1 MTEYKCTWCNKEV
14 NKQDFDM
21 HSGEHYKKQIELMHN
36 NPSTTMTSI
45 ASVSYV
51 KEGRE

>member
-14 NKQDFDM
+14 NKQNFEI
-21 HSGEHYKKQIELMHN
+21 HSGDHYRKQAELMKT

-51 KEGRE
+51 NEGL